1 MLSRAGRIIAPM
13 LVQVYGSAVAIIVA
27 SVVLGRAIC
36 VLCGGPGRW
45 WGAPAVGFAALMII
59 AEATIELP
67 GKGVTAAIVGGVA
80 VVIAAAYLLGRG
92 RPRFPVG
99 GLIVG
104 GLSLL
109 GASVPFIA
117 SGRIG
122 PGVAVDN
129 DLALH
134 LLWAEALRSSRMEH
148 IWGLPNSYP
157 LGPHAVVAAL
167 GTAIHAPLEMVF
179 AGLLLASVCLIALVA
194 ADVLAGQAL
203 WRRVVV
209 GVTCSLTYLIA
220 SYYGEGAFKETIMAG
235 LLLGFVLYLEQI
247 KDRLGA
253 ASPFMRFR
261 LVLPAGVLAAGAV
274 YNYSYLGLVWFAAT
288 LAVWAAAA
296 VALRP
301 ALLRTWIS
309 RRRVVETAP
318 WVVGFVVLGIL
329 VLLPI
334 AGSLVNFFNTLGIS
348 PSGSGAVPTNNLGNL
363 SGPLSPYEALGIWWS
378 ADFRA
383 APVNGF
389 HAGQLAAF
397 ALAALVFGFFWSLR
411 RRELVLPAA
420 VAGAA
425 LIYLYSERTQSP
437 YVAAKALVIG
447 APLVTALV
455 LRALLTRRE
464 GQRWGQAF
472 ALAVA
477 GVFAAGSGYST
488 YRELQNEPVQAP
500 AAPNELAAFHRET
513 GDAPVLFLGIDD
525 FAPWDL
531 RESPVATLST
541 GSQTVGAAGA
551 RLNKPFASGDLDFDS
566 VMPADLNNFRYVITT
581 NTQFA
586 SQPPANFHLLA
597 SARLYQ
603 LWGRTGP
610 TLPRGVIEPSGQPGA
625 VLNCHSPF
633 GRKLSRSRGVAAL
646 MVEPFETRGVDLA
659 PGGSATLGLPLPAGR
674 WEVSVQY
681 VSSMITHYSMQGH
694 RYTLPAFMGRPSEI
708 FGVGPVTGQGVT
720 TPVVLTITANHPSFL
735 SGDTTYADAQVIF
748 ATRLPDT
755 RQIVPLK
762 DACGKY
768 VDWYR
773 LT

>member
-1 MLSRAGRIIAPM
+1 MLSRDAPIIAPM
-13 LVQVYGSAVAIIVA
+13 FVQAYGTAAAIIVA
-27 SVVLGRAIC
+27 SVVLGRAVC
-36 VLCGGPGRW
+36 VLCGGAGRW
-45 WGAPAVGFAALMII
+45 WGAPAVGFAGLMIL
-59 AEATIELP
+59 AEATIKLP
-67 GKGVTAAIVGGVA
+67 GKAVTAAVVCGVA
-80 VVIAAAYLLGRG
+80 VVLAAVFLLSRG
-92 RPRFPVG
+92 RPRFPLQDLVVG
-99 GLIVG
+99 VV
-104 GLSLL
+104 SLL

-117 SGRIG
+117 SGRVG
-122 PGVAVDN
+122 PGVGVDN

-134 LLWAEALRSSRMEH
+134 LLWAEGLRSSRMEH

-167 GTAIHAPLEMVF
+167 GTAVHAPLEMVF
-179 AGLLLASVCLIALVA
+179 AGLLLASVGLIALVA

-209 GVTCSLTYLIA
+209 GVMCSLTYLIA

-235 LLLGFVLYLEQI
+235 LLLGFVLYLELI
-247 KDRLGA
+247 KDRMSA
-253 ASPFMRFR
+253 ASAVMRFR

-288 LAVWAAAA
+288 LAVWAAAS

-301 ALLRTWIS
+301 ALLRAWIS
-309 RRRVVETAP
+309 RERLVDAAP

-383 APVNGF
+383 APLNGF

-397 ALAALVFGFFWSLR
+397 SLAALAFGLFWSLR

-425 LIYLYSERTQSP
+425 VIYFYSERTQSP

-455 LRALLTRRE
+455 LRALLTRPE
-464 GQRWGQAF
+464 GQRWSQA
-472 ALAVA
+472 LGIAVA
-477 GVFAAGSGYST
+477 GVFVAASGYST

-500 AAPNELAAFHRET
+500 AATTELAAFHRKT
-513 GDAPVLFLGIDD
+513 GDAAVLFLGIDD
-525 FAPWDL
+525 FAPWEL

-541 GSQTVGAAGA
+541 GSQTVGSAGA
-551 RLNKPFASGDLDFDS
+551 RANKPFASGDLDFDS
-566 VMPADLNNFRYVITT
+566 VIPADLNNFRYVITT

-603 LWGRTGP
+603 LWQRTGP
-610 TLPRGVIEPSGQPGA
+610 TLDRSVIEPSGQPGA
-625 VLNCHSPF
+625 ILDCHTPL
-633 GRKLSRSRGVAAL
+633 GRRLHASRGIASL
-646 MVEPFETRGVDLA
+646 MGEPVEIKGVNLA
-659 PGGSATLGLPLPAGR
+659 PGGSFVVGLPLPRGR
-674 WEVSVQY
+674 WELSVQY
-681 VSSMITHYSMQGH
+681 VSTMITHYSAQGGH
-694 RYTLPAFMGRPSEI
+694 WTLPAFLGRPGEI
-708 FGVGPVTGQGVT
+708 FDVGPVTGGGVGA
-720 TPVVLTITANHPSFL
+720 PVPFTIRAERPSFL
-735 SGDTTYADAQVIF
+735 SGDTTYADSQVIL
-748 ATRLPDT
+748 ATRLPNT